1 MQNFNEH
8 VAALAI
14 ELYASY
20 NVHKMAE
27 AYFNGKATFNELTLA
42 ICKNACHFSIY
53 RVSNLG
59 NYSTRQLYEVLANA
73 IMAATKE
80 RATSGYY
87 AHRAIFKYTES
98 LKVKPLLNVA
108 LYAVEAYFNY
118 YKGVTPQELPALFES
133 GKFTMLSKAVYLAQL
148 KNVERFCKHNNV
160 HNCPKCITCY
170 LFEQC
175 LALPTLKEVKQ
186 FLTETGLFNNY
197 TPIS

>member
-1 MQNFNEH
+1 MQNNFNEH

-27 AYFNGKATFNELTLA
+27 AHFNGQATFNELTLA

-59 NYSTRQLYEVLANA
+59 NYSTRQLYKALANA

-87 AHRAIFKYTES
+87 AHRAIFNYTNT
-98 LKVKPLLNVA
+98 LKAKPLLNVA

-118 YKGVTPQELPALFES
+118 YKGVTPQELPALYER

-148 KNVERFCKHNNV
+148 KTLSGFVNITVCTIAPSALLAIFLSNV
-160 HNCPKCITCY
+160 
-170 LFEQC
+170 
-175 LALPTLKEVKQ
+175 
-186 FLTETGLFNNY
+186 
-197 TPIS
+197 